1 MKYYNIDIF
10 YLGEFMNI
18 TVIGTGYVGLVTG
31 ACFSKMG
38 NKVYCVDVVEEKI
51 EMLKN
56 NIMPIFEPQL
66 EEIVRTSQKR
76 GDLIFTTNISEALN
90 DTNIIFIAVGTP
102 MADDGSANLE
112 YIFSAAH
119 DIADNITRDSIVV
132 IKSTVPVGTGF
143 MVRDEIE
150 SILRQRNSPVKISIA
165 SNPEFLKEGSAVE
178 DCLRPDR
185 VVIGA
190 EDEEV
195 FETMKD
201 LYSSF
206 VSNHDRFILMDVK
219 SSEMTKYVANAMLAT
234 KISFMNEIANICEVT
249 GANVKN
255 VRLGIGSDK
264 RIGYHFIYAGCG
276 YGGSCFPKDV
286 QALINTAEDHG
297 YSPKILANVEEVNR
311 RQKQVLVKKATD
323 RFGEDM
329 KGLTFAV
336 WGLAFKP
343 YTDDVREATSL
354 VLISELIERGA
365 KIKAYDSHAMDEFKK
380 AIDDKY
386 LPSIEFKDNRYD
398 VLDGSDALFL
408 ITEWKEFR
416 NPDFDLLAEKLN
428 HKIIFDGRNI
438 YNKKIEGLGFELY
451 QIGC

>member
-1 MKYYNIDIF
+1 
-10 YLGEFMNI
+10 MNI

-38 NKVYCVDVVEEKI
+38 NKVYCVDIVEEKI
-51 EMLKN
+51 EGLKN
-56 NIMPIFEPQL
+56 NILPIFEPHL
-66 EEIVRTSQKR
+66 ETLVRTSQEK
-76 GDLIFTTNISEALN
+76 GDLIFTTDIKEALD

-102 MADDGSANLE
+102 MAEDGSANLD
-112 YIFSAAH
+112 YIFSAAS
-119 DIADNITRDSIVV
+119 DIANNITKDSLVV

-143 MVRDEIE
+143 KVRDHINEILKE
-150 SILRQRNSPVKISIA
+150 RDSSVKISMA
-165 SNPEFLKEGSAVE
+165 SNPEFLKEGHAIE
-178 DCLRPDR
+178 DCLHPDR

-195 FETMKD
+195 FETLKD
-201 LYSSF
+201 LYSTF
-206 VSNHDRFILMDVK
+206 VLNHDRFVLMDIK

-249 GANVKN
+249 GANVQN

-264 RIGYHFIYAGCG
+264 RIGYDFIYAGCG

-286 QALINTAEDHG
+286 QALINTAETHG
-297 YSPKILANVEEVNR
+297 YEPKILSNVESVNKK
-311 RQKQVLVKKATD
+311 QKTVLVKKVMD
-323 RFGEDM
+323 RFGEDLT
-329 KGLTFAV
+329 GRTFAI

-343 YTDDVREATSL
+343 GTDDVREATSL
-354 VLISELIERGA
+354 VVASHLIRMGA
-365 KIKAYDSHAMDEFKK
+365 KIRAYDSQATEEFKR

-386 LPSIEFKDNRYD
+386 LDSIEFCDRRYD
-398 VLDGSDALFL
+398 ALDGSDALIL

-416 NPDFDLLAEKLN
+416 NPDFDLLAEKLTE
-428 HKIIFDGRNI
+428 KVIFDGRNI
-438 YNKKIEGLGFELY
+438 YDKKIAKKGFELY